1 MKDGLVYWVE
11 LIRVELFFYVE
22 PMTSDFSSRLSSRAV
37 GSRHVI

>member
-11 LIRVELFFYVE
+11 LMTVELFFYDE

-37 GSRHVI
+37 GPRHVI